1 MKKVFAYGGVAA
13 SAVLIAFGIGSLV
26 VGFNGRDEVQSSIA
40 REQIVGTPDMTPP
53 AITAEAKKAGLDINS
68 LDIPSTSVAGKA
80 IDTGS
85 EARAFAG
92 YMRIHTLEATG
103 GYTYAQMGRYQAK
116 PGTPAKFL
124 AAGGGTDDPAH
135 AVVDPKSKQPV
146 ANPARDIWVTET
158 GLTTA
163 LNTSYF
169 AERVAL
175 WSIVMGAALLLT
187 GIGFLVLT
195 LGGALGTMR
204 VPRPQLHRQPAG
216 TTT

>member
-1 MKKVFAYGGVAA
+1 M
-13 SAVLIAFGIGSLV
+13 
-26 VGFNGRDEVQSSIA
+26 
-40 REQIVGTPDMTPP
+40 
-53 AITAEAKKAGLDINS
+53 TAEAKKAGLDISS
-68 LDIPSTSVAGKA
+68 LDIPSASVAGKA

-85 EARAFAG
+85 EARTFAG

-116 PGTPAKFL
+116 PGTPARFL

-135 AVVDPKSKQPV
+135 AVIDPKSKQPV
-146 ANPARDIWVTET
+146 ANAQRDIWVTET

-175 WSIVMGAALLLT
+175 WSVVMGAALLLT

-204 VPRPQLHRQPAG
+204 VPRPGLHQQPAG
-216 TTT
+216 TTM